1 MNIDYPYFDFH
12 CDTIT
17 EIYKSNDTLGS
28 SDYMVNI
35 GHLKKYNPC
44 TQVFA
49 IYNNGKLKQA
59 DVIDII
65 DYLKHQCSLYG
76 GILSIARNSND
87 IIRNSKNNVISAVIS
102 IESLGSQSDID
113 DETVDVYY
121 KNGVRVMGLCH
132 NDDNQL
138 CGGIGSNSSGLTPL
152 GRSVVRRIQSRGII
166 LDVSHMSDKSFRE
179 ATEEYTLP
187 FAATHSNSRTV
198 CPSPR
203 NLTDKQFVYL
213 VKRGGLCGINF
224 HPPFVGDNDITGVIR
239 HIEHF
244 MSLGGENNICL
255 GSDFD
260 GIAVPV
266 EGLDNAGCVYKLFD
280 TLLSLNYNETL
291 VNKILMSNFHNFLKK
306 FETLA

>member
-17 EIYKSNDTLGS
+17 EMYKSNDTLGS

-35 GHLKKYNPC
+35 GLLKKYNPC

-49 IYNNGKLKQA
+49 VYNDGNYNQS

-65 DYLKHQCSLYG
+65 NYLKQQCDIYG
-76 GILSIARNSND
+76 GMISVACDLSDIVRNS
-87 IIRNSKNNVISAVIS
+87 RNNIISALIS
-102 IESLGSQSDID
+102 IESLGSQKDID
-113 DETVDVYY
+113 AETVNVYY
-121 KNGVRVMGLCH
+121 KNGVRVIGLCH

-138 CGGIGSNSSGLTPL
+138 CGGIGNNDKGLTAFGKSIVRKMQSL
-152 GRSVVRRIQSRGII
+152 GVI
-166 LDVSHMSDKSFRE
+166 LDVSHMSDKSFSE

-187 FAATHSNSRTV
+187 FVATHSNSRTV
-198 CPSPR
+198 CQNPR
-203 NLTDKQFVYL
+203 NITDRQFVYL
-213 VKRGGLCGINF
+213 AKRGGLCGINF

-260 GIAVPV
+260 GIHRPV
-266 EGLDNAGCVYKLFD
+266 VGLDNAGCVYRLFD
-280 TLLSLNYNETL
+280 ALLSLNYNETL
-291 VNKILMSNFHNFLKK
+291 INKILMSNFHNFLKK
-306 FETLA
+306 FETLC